1 MRKSYLM
8 MAAAATMLAACT
20 QTDFVNEI
28 PTKAPKA
35 IQFENGFVNK
45 TTRSENSSANYTL
58 KFSDHHNSFAVW
70 GYKSTAV
77 EPVFNGKTV
86 NVTLGA
92 DAGSEIYKYDGLV
105 YWDESADSYQFYAAA
120 PADGNWTFN
129 TPDNADKY
137 FTRTITLDASK
148 INQGKGAHLTSL
160 KPEEGVNQDLLIAAP
175 CSPAIGE
182 TVGLEFIHIL
192 SRLNVV
198 VSKKQG
204 LAEEVRTFEVSVKNM
219 KLSGSFDE
227 STPVDDENTPVDELE
242 EGSYARWTN
251 QGTPG
256 NYVATRDTG
265 VVVQEGVER
274 HVIQTLVVPQGV
286 AYETINMN
294 GTGLSNSSAPYLC
307 VEYGIENGTKLE
319 GGKTVKTFE
328 KFKKYYNLAQIFGV
342 TGVGGDTELAF
353 NEGWE
358 NTLTLT
364 IGPKSI
370 DFKAAVAT
378 WALDVDKENTLH
390 NTPNP

>member
-1 MRKSYLM
+1 
-8 MAAAATMLAACT
+8 MAAAATMFAACT
-20 QTDFVNEI
+20 QADFVNDI
-28 PTKAPKA
+28 PASAPKA
-35 IQFENGFVNK
+35 IDFKSPFIGK
-45 TTRSENSSANYTL
+45 STRAENSSANYTL

-70 GYKSTAV
+70 GYKSTAD
-77 EPVFNGKTV
+77 EPVFNGKPV

-105 YWDESADSYQFYAAA
+105 YWDESANFYQFYAAA
-120 PADGNWTFN
+120 PADGHWTFIG
-129 TPDNADKY
+129 PDNDNKDNGH
-137 FTRTITLDASK
+137 FTRSITLNKDN

-160 KPEEGVNQDLLIAAP
+160 KPETGVNQDLLIAAP
-175 CSPAIGE
+175 CKPAIGE

-204 LAEEVRTFEVSVKNM
+204 LSEEVRTFEVSVRNM
-219 KLSGSFDE
+219 NLSGEFDE
-227 STPVDDENTPVDELE
+227 SRAAANP
-242 EGSYARWTN
+242 EGSYARWAN
-251 QGTPG
+251 LGTLG
-256 NYVATRDTG
+256 DYVATKAEG

-286 AYETINMN
+286 AYQTINMN
-294 GTGLSNSSAPYLC
+294 GTGVSDSSAPYLC
-307 VEYGIENGTKLE
+307 VEYGIENGTKE
-319 GGKTVKTFE
+319 VGGETVKTFE

-342 TGVGGDTELAF
+342 TGVDSDTELAF

-370 DFKAAVAT
+370 DFKATVAT
-378 WALDVDKENTLH
+378 WALGVDKENTLH
-390 NTPNP
+390 NTPNPQNPNL

>member
-1 MRKSYLM
+1 M
-8 MAAAATMLAACT
+8 MAAAATMFAACT
-20 QTDFVNEI
+20 QADFVNDI
-28 PTKAPKA
+28 PASAPKA
-35 IQFENGFVNK
+35 IDFKSPFIGK
-45 TTRSENSSANYTL
+45 STRAENSSANYTL

-77 EPVFNGKTV
+77 EPVFNGKPV

-92 DAGSEIYKYDGLV
+92 DAGSEIYQYDGLV
-105 YWDESADSYQFYAAA
+105 YWDESATSYQFYAAA
-120 PADGNWTFN
+120 PADGNWNFVG
-129 TPDNADKY
+129 PDNAAKDNGY
-137 FTRTITLDASK
+137 FQRSITLDSTK

-160 KPEEGVNQDLLIAAP
+160 KPEEGVNQDLLIAQP
-175 CSPAIGE
+175 CTPAIGA
-182 TVGLEFIHIL
+182 TVGFEFIHIL
-192 SRLNVV
+192 SRLNVI

-204 LAEEVRTFEVSVKNM
+204 LAEEVRTFEVSVRNM
-219 KLSGSFDE
+219 KLSGNFN
-227 STPVDDENTPVDELE
+227 ENEAAADA

-251 QGTPG
+251 LGTPG
-256 NYVATRDTG
+256 SYVATRDTG

-286 AYETINMN
+286 AYQTINMN
-294 GTGLSNSSAPYLC
+294 GTDVSDSSAPYLC
-307 VEYGIENGTKLE
+307 VEYGIENGTKE
-319 GGKTVKTFE
+319 VGGKTVKTFE
-328 KFKKYYNLAQIFGV
+328 KFKKYYNLAHIFGV
-342 TGVGGDTELAF
+342 TGVDSDTELAF

-370 DFKAAVAT
+370 DFKATVAT

>member
-1 MRKSYLM
+1 MKKSYLM
-8 MAAAATMLAACT
+8 MAAAATMFAACT
-20 QTDFVNEI
+20 QADFVNDI
-28 PTKAPKA
+28 PESAPKA
-35 IQFENGFVNK
+35 IDFKSPFIGK
-45 TTRSENSSANYTL
+45 STRAENSSSNYTL

-70 GYKSTAV
+70 GYKSTADD
-77 EPVFNGKTV
+77 PVFNGKTV

-92 DAGSEIYKYDGLV
+92 DAGSEIYQYDGLV
-105 YWDESADSYQFYAAA
+105 YWDESANFYQFYAAA
-120 PADGNWTFN
+120 PADGNWTFFG
-129 TPDNADKY
+129 PDSDNDNKDDGY
-137 FTRTITLDASK
+137 FKRSIELDATQ

-160 KPEEGVNQDLLIAAP
+160 KPAEGVNQDLLIAAP
-175 CSPAIGE
+175 CNPAIGE
-182 TVGLEFIHIL
+182 TVGFEFIHIL

-204 LAEEVRTFEVSVKNM
+204 LAEEVRTFEVSVRNM
-219 KLSGSFDE
+219 KLSGEFDE
-227 STPVDDENTPVDELE
+227 SLATANAG
-242 EGSYARWTN
+242 GSYERWTN
-251 QGTPG
+251 LGTPG
-256 NYVATRDTG
+256 HYVATKAEG

-294 GTGLSNSSAPYLC
+294 GTDVSNGSAPYLC
-307 VEYGIENGTKLE
+307 VEYGIENGTKE
-319 GGKTVKTFE
+319 VDGETVKTFE

-342 TGVGGDTELAF
+342 TGVGEDTKLAF

-370 DFKAAVAT
+370 DFKATVAT
-378 WALDVDKENTLH
+378 WALGVDKENTLH